1 MSENK
6 FSVPVKTPIE
16 KKKSETAVKKAP
28 KKKNPVSANKK
39 ETQKPSLKKDTRA
52 KNTTSPAPEKKEAVN
67 MSVLTPGE
75 RHSLILGKGK
85 PGQKSV
91 VKKSNDRSVSLDVIK
106 KEQEKKADKVTIK
119 EIGRRKGVSKFSLI
133 PIIWIM
139 ILLLFFMLLF
149 LTFSYYKKTNIKKT
163 ATVSPR
169 REGGDPSYTVTIRNG
184 LSAKEI
190 VSLFS
195 PYVNERELLSLI
207 VENGLSSNIK
217 SGTYTFERGYS
228 PGEIAASITRDNDYS
243 IKIFDGF
250 TIKDIDE
257 ILSRRDLIKTG
268 DFIKACEKITEDS
281 GLKYTEGW
289 FLSGTYELMG
299 ADIAASLSEN
309 MHNALLNLI
318 KTNSDKIN
326 QSQYSISDLLI
337 IASMINRETQ
347 DYEQMRYIASVIYN
361 RLEKDMPLGIDA
373 TTRYEI
379 DDWTRELK
387 REVLDGITPYN
398 TRRKKGLPPSGI
410 GCVSEKA
417 LNAVLDPYSSSYLY
431 YFHKKDGSLVLSNS
445 YEEHLALSNL
455 DK

>member
-16 KKKSETAVKKAP
+16 KKNGESTEKKTP
-28 KKKNPVSANKK
+28 KKKSSASVNKK
-39 ETQKPSLKKDTRA
+39 ESTKPSLSKAAQVKK
-52 KNTTSPAPEKKEAVN
+52 TTSPALEKKEAVN
-67 MSVLTPGE
+67 MSILTPGE
-75 RHSLILGKGK
+75 RHSLILGKSK
-85 PGQKSV
+85 PVQKSV
-91 VKKSNDRSVSLDVIK
+91 AKKSDDRSVSLDVIK
-106 KEQEKKADKVTIK
+106 KEQKKNAEKVAIK
-119 EIGRRKGVSKFSLI
+119 EIGKRKGVSKFSLI

-139 ILLLFFMLLF
+139 ISVLFFMLLF
-149 LTFSYYKKTNIKKT
+149 LTFSYYKKADIKKT
-163 ATVSPR
+163 ATVY
-169 REGGDPSYTVTIRNG
+169 GKTGDDSYTLTIRNG

-195 PYVNERELLSLI
+195 PYVDEGELLSFI

-228 PGEIAASITRDNDYS
+228 VGEIVSLITPVNGYS

-257 ILSRRDLIKTG
+257 ILFKRDLIKPG
-268 DFIKACEKITEDS
+268 DFIKACEKITKDS

-289 FLSGTYELMG
+289 FLSGSYDLKG
-299 ADIAASLSEN
+299 SDIATSLSES
-309 MHNALLNLI
+309 MHTALLDLI
-318 KTNSDKIN
+318 KTNSEKIN

-379 DDWTRELK
+379 DDWTGELN
-387 REVLDGITPYN
+387 REVLDEITPYN

-417 LNAVLDPYSSSYLY
+417 FDAVLNPYSSSYLY